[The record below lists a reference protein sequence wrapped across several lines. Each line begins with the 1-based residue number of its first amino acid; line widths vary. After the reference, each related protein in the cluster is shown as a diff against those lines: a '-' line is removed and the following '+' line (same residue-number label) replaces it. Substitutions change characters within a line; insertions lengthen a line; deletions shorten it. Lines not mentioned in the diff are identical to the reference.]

1 MKIIDRN
8 PILAISAC
16 AGIVTIAMTPWWNE
30 DSLIVPKLVILF
42 CVALY
47 FVYDA
52 LSGIGKVKNSNISKI
67 TYSVA
72 ILMLIQILIVF
83 IFTDAPREQQF
94 YGKFGRGLGIA
105 TEISIIV
112 ILLVLSKHIMIDK
125 LNNIFLSLILSA
137 LITST
142 YSITQYYG
150 YDFFNWQTRTN
161 GIIGT
166 LGNPNFQSSFA
177 AIALIP
183 TLSYLN
189 RNRKNIFFTLVSI
202 IIFLYTIYICE
213 STQGYVASLIALGTY
228 LILILFYKSKFL
240 FLSSTALGLTL
251 LFLTVLG
258 MVNKGPLSDI
268 LYKFS
273 VKSRGEMLRNTFSMI
288 QDNKFL
294 GVGFDSLGDNYLRY
308 KDFKTTL
315 GVNEFTD
322 HAHNLYVNYA
332 AIAGIPYAILQF
344 VLTLIV
350 ILSIVNLLRNQR
362 KINHKLIALF
372 SAWVCYQSQALISPS
387 NISMLTWSAI
397 FSGAIIG
404 ISSKSNPNLTLNTIG
419 IKSVPFNLRVVKY
432 SSLIIAFFL
441 MWPYYNVDKRTQD
454 ALSIGNANLAISAA
468 NSFPRSS
475 VRYERLGETLL
486 KSGLQPQALEI
497 SEDLVAFNPK
507 STFGWGLIMINEAAA
522 TKLRREAK
530 EKLIF
535 LDPQNLT
542 VQNYKLPD

>member
-1 MKIIDRN
+1 MKLIDHN
-8 PILAISAC
+8 PILAVSTA
-16 AGIVTIAMTPWWNE
+16 AGIITIVMTPWWNE
-30 DSLIVPKLVILF
+30 DSLIVSKLVILF

-47 FVYDA
+47 FIYDA
-52 LSGIGKVKNSNISKI
+52 FSGLNIIKYSLLLRI

-105 TEISIIV
+105 TEISLIV
-112 ILLVLSKHIMIDK
+112 ILLVVSKSIMIVK
-125 LNNIFLSLILSA
+125 LNYIFFSLISSA

-142 YSITQYYG
+142 YSITQYFG

-189 RNRKNIFFTLVSI
+189 KSKRNIFFTLFSI
-202 IIFLYTIYICE
+202 TIFLFTIYICE

-228 LILILFYKSKFL
+228 FIFFLFYKNKFL
-240 FLSSTALGLTL
+240 FFSSTILGLTL
-251 LFLTVLG
+251 LFITVLG
-258 MVNKGPLSDI
+258 LINKGPLSSI

-273 VKSRGEMLRNTFSMI
+273 VKSRGEMLRNTTSMI
-288 QDNKFL
+288 QDNMFF

-322 HAHNLYVNYA
+322 NAHNLYFNYA
-332 AIAGIPYAILQF
+332 AVAGIPYAILQSMIALL
-344 VLTLIV
+344 VLFSV
-350 ILSIVNLLRNQR
+350 VNLLRHQS
-362 KINHKLIALF
+362 KMNHKLIALF
-372 SAWVCYQSQALISPS
+372 SAWICYQAQAMISPS
-387 NISMLTWSAI
+387 NISMLTWSVI
-397 FSGAIIG
+397 FSAAIIG
-404 ISSKSNPNLTLNTIG
+404 ISAKAKLNSPNSTVQVKPALSNSRI
-419 IKSVPFNLRVVKY
+419 VKY
-432 SSLIIAFFL
+432 CSLIIAIFL
-441 MWPYYNVDKRTQD
+441 MWPFFNVDKRTQD
-454 ALSIGNANLAISAA
+454 ALSIGDANLAISAA

-497 SEDLVAFNPK
+497 CQNLVAFNPK
-507 STFGWGLIMINEAAA
+507 SAFGWGLIMINESAAP
-522 TKLRREAK
+522 KLRREAK
-530 EKLIF
+530 EKLVY

-542 VQNYKLPD
+542 VKNYKLPE